1 MREEAWGRSAFAA
14 ASADSLRVQLACQPK
29 LTEELACQPK
39 LTEELACQPKLTE
52 EGGRPDVSEGWRPHR
67 DSNPGLGLER
77 AAS

>member
-1 MREEAWGRSAFAA
+1 MVRLRRIA
-14 ASADSLRVQLACQPK
+14 ASADSLRVQ
-29 LTEELACQPK
+29 
-39 LTEELACQPKLTE
+39 LACQPKLTE